1 MDVQEVSAYA
11 ACKAALKIVVLMEL
25 PLQFNEDFEHAN
37 IVNPLKYGCRIQ
49 HNPTYKV
56 LPFDEVD

>member
-1 MDVQEVSAYA
+1 
-11 ACKAALKIVVLMEL
+11 MEL